1 MFKEAYE
8 GTYRDKV
15 KWFAGVA
22 DNVVHVTL
30 HDLNNENVFYDHMI
44 HVQGKPAFEVELT
57 RICEY
62 YIETI
67 LDIKPIT
74 DENKLIDDPQ

>member
-1 MFKEAYE
+1 VRILMFKEALE

-30 HDLNNENVFYDHMI
+30 HDMQGENIQYDFMI
-44 HVQGKPAFEVELT
+44 HIRGREQFETQLGKM
-57 RICEY
+57 CEH
-62 YIETI
+62 YIGRFVDGQE
-67 LDIKPIT
+67 
-74 DENKLIDDPQ
+74 

>member
-1 MFKEAYE
+1 MFSEAFQ

-30 HDLNNENVFYDHMI
+30 SDMNNENIFYDHMI
-44 HVQGKPAFEVELT
+44 HIRGKEQFELELGKL
-57 RICEY
+57 CEY
-62 YIETI
+62 YINKF
-67 LDIKPIT
+67 LDVQIVGLL
-74 DENKLIDDPQ
+74 DE

>member
-1 MFKEAYE
+1 MFKEALE

-30 HDLNNENVFYDHMI
+30 RDMDDEHIFYDHMI
-44 HVQGKPAFEVELT
+44 HIRGREQFEIELG
-57 RICEY
+57 RMCEH
-62 YIETI
+62 YIGRFV
-67 LDIKPIT
+67 DG
-74 DENKLIDDPQ
+74 